1 MNKDYY
7 EVLGVPRN
15 ASTEEI
21 KRAYRKLAHQHHPD
35 KGGGNEAKFKEL
47 NEAYQTLG
55 DENKRRHYDQFG
67 RAFDAAP
74 GFGGAGGGF
83 QWEDIF
89 GKSRGDGVHF
99 DFGGNAGDEA
109 FDINDIFAGIFGFQD
124 ERTSGKRRRGKDI
137 ILELSISFERSILG
151 GKEQVR
157 FRRTV
162 RCAHCAG
169 SGGEPGS
176 KSDKCKECAGT
187 GNVRKT
193 TRTFLGSMTRVETC
207 TRCRGRGEVY
217 TRSCSVCGGRGLAE
231 REEEIE
237 IVIPKGIKNEDT
249 LQLSGKGEA
258 AGPTSAP
265 GDLYVRIKVLPHKI
279 FRRQGDDLLMKFP
292 IKISQ
297 AILGDTV
304 TVNTLEGAVNLKIP
318 EGTQSGDI
326 LRIRGKGVPEARG
339 YSHGDLLVE
348 ISVDIPRR
356 VPKHLRDQIE
366 RLKEE
371 GL

>member
-1 MNKDYY
+1 MVKDYY
-7 EVLGVPRN
+7 EILGVPRN
-15 ASTEEI
+15 ATSEEI
-21 KRAYRKLAHQHHPD
+21 KKAYRKLAHQHHPD

-55 DENKRRHYDQFG
+55 DEKKRRHYDQFG
-67 RAFDAAP
+67 RAFDAAS

-89 GKSRGDGVHF
+89 GKSRGGGVNF
-99 DFGGNAGDEA
+99 DFGGNAGGEA

-124 ERTSGKRRRGKDI
+124 ERTSSRRRRGKDI
-137 ILELSISFERSILG
+137 ILELAIPFEESILG
-151 GKEQVR
+151 GKELAR
-157 FRRTV
+157 FQRTV

-169 SGGEPGS
+169 AGSEPGS

-187 GNVRKT
+187 GSVQKT

-207 TRCRGRGEVY
+207 ARCKGKGEVHV
-217 TRSCSVCGGRGLAE
+217 RSCSVCGGRGLAE

-237 IVIPKGIKNEDT
+237 IVIPRGIKHEDT

-258 AGPTSAP
+258 AGSTSAP

-279 FRRQGDDLLMKFP
+279 FRRQGDDLLMKLP

-304 TVNTLEGAVNLKIP
+304 TVDTFEGAISLKIP

-326 LRIRGKGVPEARG
+326 LRIRGKGAPEARG

-356 VPKHLRDQIE
+356 VPKHLRGQIE

>member
-1 MNKDYY
+1 MGKDYY

-15 ASTEEI
+15 ANQDEI
-21 KRAYRKLAHQHHPD
+21 KKAYRRLAHQHHPD

-55 DENKRRHYDQFG
+55 DEKRRRHYDQFG
-67 RAFDAAP
+67 RAFDAAS
-74 GFGGAGGGF
+74 GFGGERGF

-89 GKSRGDGVHF
+89 GKSRGGGVHF
-99 DFGGNAGDEA
+99 DFGGDAGEEA
-109 FDINDIFAGIFGFQD
+109 FDINDIFAGMFGFQD
-124 ERTSGKRRRGKDI
+124 ERTSSKRRRGKDI
-137 ILELSISFERSILG
+137 VLELAIPFEKSILG
-151 GKEQVR
+151 GKER
-157 FRRTV
+157 IYFKRTA
-162 RCAHCAG
+162 RCEQCG
-169 SGGEPGS
+169 GNGGEPGS
-176 KSDKCKECAGT
+176 KLEKCKECGGK
-187 GNVRKT
+187 GNIQKM

-207 TRCRGRGEVY
+207 TRCKGRGEVHV
-217 TRSCSVCGGRGLAE
+217 RSCSVCGGRGLTE

-258 AGPTSAP
+258 AGETRAP

-304 TVNTLEGAVNLKIP
+304 TIDTLEGAVSLKIP

-348 ISVDIPRR
+348 VSVDIPRR